1 MRSGVLLAEES
12 PQTLLSMYGLSSLED
27 VFLELCMKGQLPPD
41 DRLAEKDV
49 APSVQTI
56 SDDDNAASADDG
68 DSTKENST
76 KENSTKE
83 NSTKENS
90 TKENST
96 KENSTQ
102 ENSTQ
107 ENSTK
112 ENHSENSSKAGD
124 TTSICGSTSALKR
137 CAYGVPS
144 AHRTAALIRKNF
156 LQTFRNIG

>member
-41 DRLAEKDV
+41 DRPAEKDV
-49 APSVQTI
+49 ALSVQTI

-76 KENSTKE
+76 KENSIKE
-83 NSTKENS
+83 NSI
-90 TKENST
+90 

-107 ENSTK
+107 ENSTKENSTK

>member
-49 APSVQTI
+49 APSLQTI

-76 KENSTKE
+76 KENSTQ
-83 NSTKENS
+83 
-90 TKENST
+90 
-96 KENSTQ
+96 ENSTQ
-102 ENSTQ
+102 ENSTK

-112 ENHSENSSKAGD
+112 ENHSENSSKACD

>member
-96 KENSTQ
+96 KENST
-102 ENSTQ
+102 
-107 ENSTK
+107 K

>member
-76 KENSTKE
+76 KENSTQE

-90 TKENST
+90 TKEN
-96 KENSTQ
+96 
-102 ENSTQ
+102 
-107 ENSTK
+107 
-112 ENHSENSSKAGD
+112 HSEYSSKAGD